1 MRFAYSLA
9 PRSGERARERG
20 SSNPWWL
27 CQDAPVNGGH
37 LKYALRKVGQWSY
50 EPKYN
55 GWRALLHV
63 PTGAM
68 WNRHGKRLSIAS
80 EFAPAVGVLKRSR
93 FEWLD
98 VEALERR
105 HSLGRGSL
113 IVLDCLG
120 VPFLGVAYAPRRS
133 EGLYAGIVGAGLG
146 ETLIQTLKPSDN
158 AVYIPPVYGE
168 AERDELWQQLQDV
181 NRCLGCDFYEGL
193 VAKRN
198 DSLYPIQL
206 NSPDQT
212 TPTWMKHRF
221 IK

>member
-1 MRFAYSLA
+1 MNSALCIPNSPLTY
-9 PRSGERARERG
+9 PAR
-20 SSNPWWL
+20 
-27 CQDAPVNGGH
+27 PVNGGH

-55 GWRALLHV
+55 GWRAIVHV
-63 PTGAM
+63 PTSAM
-68 WNRHGKRLSIAS
+68 WNRHGERLTIAR
-80 EFAPAVGVLKRSR
+80 EFVPALEALKRAEP

-113 IVLDCLG
+113 IVLDC
-120 VPFLGVAYAPRRS
+120 PSAPSPHMRG
-133 EGLYAGIVGAGLG
+133 EGQGEVSNFDYEARTTLLYAGIIASGIG
-146 ETLIQTLKPSDN
+146 ECLIQTLTPADN
-158 AVYIPPVYGE
+158 HVYIPPVYGE
-168 AERDELWQQLQDV
+168 SERDELWQQLQEV
-181 NRCLGCDFYEGL
+181 NKALGCDFYEGL

-198 DSLYPIQL
+198 DSLYPLQL

>member
-1 MRFAYSLA
+1 MQEPSLLTY
-9 PRSGERARERG
+9 PAR
-20 SSNPWWL
+20 
-27 CQDAPVNGGH
+27 PVNGGH
-37 LKYALRKVGQWSY
+37 LKYALPKVGQWSY

-55 GWRALLHV
+55 GWRAMLHV

-80 EFAPAVGVLKRSR
+80 EFATAVAILKRSS

-98 VEALERR
+98 VEALARR
-105 HSLGRGSL
+105 HALGRGSL
-113 IVLDCLG
+113 LVLDCPG
-120 VPFLGVAYAPRRS
+120 VPFLGVKYEERRAA
-133 EGLYAGIVGAGLG
+133 LYAGTAGAGLG
-146 ETLIQTLKPSDN
+146 ETLLQVLKPCDH

-168 AERDELWQQLQDV
+168 EERDELWRQLQDV
-181 NRCLGCDFYEGL
+181 NRCLGCEFYEGL